1 MSKYWTVEPYDSSD
15 KVITVYCG
23 DVRVFV
29 DFDDITQDEADE
41 AELLAEFI
49 SKQRTEFFKWRRAR
63 EAS

>member
-29 DFDDITQDEADE
+29 DFDDVTEDLAEE
-41 AELLAEFI
+41 AELFAEFI
-49 SKQRTEFFKWRRAR
+49 SKQRTEFAKWKKGRS
-63 EAS
+63 AS